1 MTTARCGGLPRR
13 AQQLALKGMAGNVRL
28 LLAPASLAVDAAH
41 PAGAGVDENPV
52 ETLLRKLEVADAR
65 EVPPVAGANPNWQ
78 LLGGFCDELSPVG
91 GDLRGVHC
99 GLLCLRP
106 RADEGGLATRSCA
119 EVEPTPAVLPFQ
131 GCLNQSQGNQL
142 GPLVLDARQALSDRL
157 ELARRTGI

>member
-1 MTTARCGGLPRR
+1 PPPPSPTLPYTTLFRSH
-13 AQQLALKGMAGNVRL
+13 QLGNVRL
-28 LLAPASLAVDAAH
+28 LLAPAGLRPSTQRTQ
-41 PAGAGVDENPV
+41 AGARGVDENPV

-91 GDLRGVHC
+91 GDLGGVHC

-142 GPLVLDARQALSDRL
+142 GPLVLDARQALGDRL